1 MTVTNVRHRAAG
13 IGRLGTSAAWLSG
26 LCCLPYLV
34 LKVLW
39 TLGVPV
45 GITDPAVLES
55 DAWVAANAVMAVI
68 QLMGLALVVA
78 LTRPWALR
86 APAWLLLL
94 PAWVGT
100 GILFQVVVGVLAGVS
115 SPTHQSGVSTGG
127 YQPWVFVVVYAG
139 FAGQGVALS
148 VAFGC
153 FVRARWGRLLDQRAG
168 DVVARLRAAHEGSWL
183 ERHVTGIAQVLA
195 GVALALAGIA
205 WYWAAGGSVG
215 LSTSQAA
222 PTWAMQAARGA
233 GAVTAVLGLLG
244 LAGRWGHATRFWVP
258 VALAWLGSGALAAF
272 DGLTVVLNEL
282 YFAFGANDPATGWS
296 IVDTILLI
304 KVVLGLLAAATATV
318 AVRAAKD
325 SLSPATDAT
334 VPIRPT

>member
-1 MTVTNVRHRAAG
+1 MTVTDVRHRAAG

-26 LCCLPYLV
+26 LCCLPYLI

-39 TLGVPV
+39 SLGVPV

-68 QLMGLALVVA
+68 QLTGLALVVA

-100 GILFQVVVGVLAGVS
+100 GILFQVVVGVLAGLS
-115 SPTHQSGVSTGG
+115 SPSHQSGVSTGG
-127 YQPWVFVVVYAG
+127 YQPWVFAVVYAG

-153 FVRARWGRLLDQRAG
+153 YVRARWGRLLDQRTG
-168 DVVARLRAAHEGSWL
+168 DVVARLRAADEGSWL
-183 ERHVTGIAQVLA
+183 ESHVTEIAQVLA
-195 GVALALAGIA
+195 GVALALAGVA

-215 LSTSQAA
+215 LSTTQAA

-244 LAGRWGHATRFWVP
+244 LAGRWGSCNP
-258 VALAWLGSGALAAF
+258 VLGSRRPRLAR
-272 DGLTVVLNEL
+272 VRR
-282 YFAFGANDPATGWS
+282 TGR
-296 IVDTILLI
+296 L
-304 KVVLGLLAAATATV
+304 
-318 AVRAAKD
+318 
-325 SLSPATDAT
+325 
-334 VPIRPT
+334 